1 MKRKHITDKKHSSR
15 IKLST
20 SFVCFLS
27 LGILSAHANEVMSP
41 SEGIDLFV
49 EEASWK
55 KYSGTLP
62 GYKTNE
68 DGSYTEASFSI
79 YYGDL
84 FHIIHPKSFNARPLQ
99 PVERIDTNKPMYLRP
114 IKAFDESED
123 IKPKVEPELP
133 ERYFEYINTDEA
145 YFTSPDGLVEFFVY
159 AKDTS
164 NERPDYIKATD
175 KEIQLSSESGKF
187 SDDNEYLDYIQKA
200 WVTIK
205 AKDNSYYRS
214 YIHQRACH
222 SDEHSTWNACET
234 QVLGI
239 KYSNAAAYNEYR
251 YSFIA
256 FNRSLVRTASH

>member
-1 MKRKHITDKKHSSR
+1 MKRKHITDKKQKHSSR
-15 IKLST
+15 MKLST
-20 SFVCFLS
+20 LFACFL
-27 LGILSAHANEVMSP
+27 LLSTLSTQANEAISP

-49 EEASWK
+49 EEASWE
-55 KYSGTLP
+55 KYSGALP

-84 FHIIHPKSFNARPLQ
+84 FKIIHPKSFNARPLQ
-99 PVERIDTNKPMYLRP
+99 PIERFDTNKPIYLEP
-114 IKAFDESED
+114 IKALDKSGETMQ
-123 IKPKVEPELP
+123 KPELP
-133 ERYFEYINTDEA
+133 ANYFEYINTDEA
-145 YFTSPDGLVEFFVY
+145 YFKSPDGLVEFFVY

-164 NERPDYIKATD
+164 SEKPDYIKTT
-175 KEIQLSSESGKF
+175 KEEVQLSSNSGKF
-187 SDDNEYLDYIQKA
+187 SDDNKYLDYIQKS

-222 SDEHSTWNACET
+222 SDEQSSWNDCET

-239 KYSNAAAYNEYR
+239 KYSDAAAYNEYR

-256 FNRSLVRTASH
+256 FNQSLVRTASH